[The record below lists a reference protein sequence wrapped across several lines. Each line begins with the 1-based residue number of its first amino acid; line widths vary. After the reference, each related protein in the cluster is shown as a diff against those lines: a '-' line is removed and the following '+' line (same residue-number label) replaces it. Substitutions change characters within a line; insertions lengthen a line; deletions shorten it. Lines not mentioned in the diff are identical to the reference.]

1 MNIRKLYFHVDYM
14 SICVAYKDE
23 TKAPEGISA
32 AAPVTR
38 LSSAPSWQMVALRA
52 NEWHR
57 QLAFKP
63 GAGAVHVWP
72 EGKQKGGRRGFYIC
86 ARKERVKSWVNTEQK
101 RKICSELSYY
111 CNIGSGYRVLG
122 FINVTKS
129 RSWKA
134 RTFFFSQDPN
144 FSHV

>member
-1 MNIRKLYFHVDYM
+1 MCGQR
-14 SICVAYKDE
+14 
-23 TKAPEGISA
+23 
-32 AAPVTR
+32 
-38 LSSAPSWQMVALRA
+38 
-52 NEWHR
+52 
-57 QLAFKP
+57 
-63 GAGAVHVWP
+63 
-72 EGKQKGGRRGFYIC
+72 GKRTGGRSSFYIC

-134 RTFFFSQDPN
+134 QTFFFNKILTSATFKHKKN
-144 FSHV
+144 T